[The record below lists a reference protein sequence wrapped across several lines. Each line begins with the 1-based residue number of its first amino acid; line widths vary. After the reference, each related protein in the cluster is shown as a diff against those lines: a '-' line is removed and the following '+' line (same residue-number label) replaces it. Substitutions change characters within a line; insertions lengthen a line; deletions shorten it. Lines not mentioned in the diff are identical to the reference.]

1 MSATS
6 ADLVIVG
13 AGLSGTLTALRL
25 AASPWIGGHRV
36 LLVDREA
43 DPLAG
48 RAWGYWSTDPVV
60 PGADEGQ
67 WATLLL
73 HDRRRTV
80 EVQLRDHRYRRLGG
94 DLLAGALR
102 RTLATTPTLTPVTA
116 TVVAVDDPDPSADPV
131 VRFGDGSQVTTRHV
145 LDSTRSL
152 LAPPTSATLSF
163 AGARAGSA
171 QHPVPGSGAVTL
183 MDLRVPQRDRVRFV
197 YVIPGADGRGLV
209 ELTSFNPRGGSADD
223 LDRDLHDWIS
233 ARIGPSEAGAARPV
247 ERSTYPLVHRGNRRV
262 APHTLLMGRR
272 AGVLRASTGYGVI
285 PIDADARAVAASL
298 SARGHP
304 FETAG
309 PEIRRHWLDDVFLKV
324 MARDPDAIR
333 RTYMDIFERND
344 GDDVLRFL
352 NGDADAATTAALI
365 ATMPKTPFLTAAMAV
380 PLPLR

>member
-1 MSATS
+1 VGATS

-25 AASPWIGGHRV
+25 AGSEWIRDHRV
-36 LLVDREA
+36 LLVDRET
-43 DPLAG
+43 DPLAR

-60 PGADEGQ
+60 PGADECQ
-67 WATLLL
+67 WARLLL

-80 EVQLRDHRYRRLGG
+80 EVHLHEYRYRRLGG
-94 DLLAGALR
+94 ELLAGVLR
-102 RTLATTPTLTPVTA
+102 RTMATPPTVMPVTA
-116 TVVAVDDPDPSADPV
+116 TVVAVDDPDPAGAPV
-131 VRFGDGSQVTTRHV
+131 VRFSDGSRVTAGHV

-163 AGARAGSA
+163 VGSSAGSA
-171 QHPVPGSGAVTL
+171 EHPVPGSGAVTL
-183 MDLRVPQRDRVRFV
+183 MDLRIPQQDAVRFV

-209 ELTSFNPRGGSADD
+209 ELTSFNPRGGASEG
-223 LDRDLHDWIS
+223 LERDLHDWI
-233 ARIGPSEAGAARPV
+233 ATRIGPAAADAARPV

-272 AGVLRASTGYGVI
+272 AGVLGAATGYGVI

-298 SARGHP
+298 TARGHP
-304 FETAG
+304 FATPG
-309 PEIRRHWLDDVFLKV
+309 TMIRRRWLDDVFLEV
-324 MARDPDAIR
+324 MARDPAAIR
-333 RTYMDIFERND
+333 RTYMDIFQRND

-352 NGDADAATTAALI
+352 NGDADATTTAALI

-380 PLPLR
+380 PPPLR